1 MPPRTR
7 ILDRTLC
14 ATTGWDGRDTAEQ
27 AASIAVL
34 LAGLEVDAIECPAL
48 DSLSGEPGRLAAV
61 LGAVP
66 DLPVLAWCGTDPEA
80 VAAASAHGVSW
91 IGLAFSGDWGGRL
104 ESALRQ
110 AREAGLPTRLDLRAS
125 LDLRAGEACAALDK
139 LVSRAEIN
147 RICLVGDVATGEPD
161 GMRTAVTD
169 WRARYPGTEIEVRAS
184 DAYSLAT
191 ANALAAA
198 EAGVD
203 WVAAAVSGQGTA
215 DLPSV
220 LSNLHRR
227 GERSA
232 PSERLVTE
240 LRRRVRAYCRAMPGT
255 AADWVVD
262 PQVISATELRH
273 HRHGPGERYVLVDNR
288 FVEGAGQYC
297 IARRI
302 PPMADYGAG
311 HVDTHVHDCD
321 SLFVFLGD
329 EDGYRGLHV
338 EVTLGNRVFAAESP
352 TSVFVPAGVSHGYR
366 VLAGAGTYLNHVL
379 AGDYNSSLLDPLSE
393 HR

>member
-1 MPPRTR
+1 VTPTTRRTR

-14 ATTGWDGRDTAEQ
+14 ATAGRDGRDTADQ
-27 AASIAVL
+27 VASIAVL
-34 LAGLEVDAIECPAL
+34 LAELGADAIECPAP
-48 DSLSGEPGRLAAV
+48 DSRSGEPGCLGPV
-61 LGAVP
+61 LGALSNV
-66 DLPVLAWCGTDPEA
+66 PVLAWCGTNPEA
-80 VAAASAHGVSW
+80 VGAASAQGVSW
-91 IGLAFSGDWGGRL
+91 VGVAFGGDRDGHL

-110 AREAGLPTRLDLRAS
+110 ASKAGLRVRLDVRA
-125 LDLRAGEACAALDK
+125 EEPHAAVDK
-139 LVSRAEIN
+139 LLSRTGID

-161 GMRTAVTD
+161 GMRAAVMD
-169 WRARYPGTEIEVRAS
+169 WRVRCPGTEIEVRAS

-198 EAGVD
+198 QAGAD
-203 WVAAAVSGQGTA
+203 WVSAAVSGQGTA

-220 LSNLHRR
+220 LANLHRR

-232 PSERLVTE
+232 PDEQLVQE
-240 LRRRVRAYCRAMPGT
+240 LRRRVRAYCRTMPGT
-255 AADWVVD
+255 PEDWVVD

-273 HRHGPGERYVLVDNR
+273 HRHGPGERYVLVDDR
-288 FVEGAGQYC
+288 FVAGAGQYC

-302 PPMADYGAG
+302 PRLADYGAG

-329 EDGYRGLHV
+329 EDGYRGLRV
-338 EVTLGNRVFAAESP
+338 EVSLGGRVFAAESP

-366 VLAGAGTYLNHVL
+366 VLGGAGTYLNHIL
-379 AGDYNSSLLDPLSE
+379 AGDYNASLLDPLSG
-393 HR
+393 R